1 MWVGAATFDAR
12 VGRSPATGRLTHRI
26 APDVDTERDTVLT
39 DLERAGALANRGL
52 LPRCG
57 PFGGRN
63 GEGDCYYTDGAVGAG
78 ELKPAAR
85 GFALWRDA
93 AGGG

>member
-1 MWVGAATFDAR
+1 

-26 APDVDTERDTVLT
+26 APDVDTERDTLLT
-39 DLERAGALANRGL
+39 DLERTGALAGRQL

-78 ELKPAAR
+78 ELVGCRSPR
-85 GFALWRDA
+85 
-93 AGGG
+93 AG